1 MADTQ
6 ANFDV
11 TIIGSGPGGYVA
23 AIRAAQLGLKT
34 ALVEKSPALGGT
46 CLHVGCIPTKALLY
60 SAEVLDLARDAGR
73 FGVKTGE
80 VRLDL
85 AAVHKHKSDVVR
97 RDAKG
102 IEFLMKKNGI
112 TVYQGHGRLKG
123 PGSVEVASRD
133 GARQL
138 LPSRNVVL
146 ATGSVPKMLPGLKVD
161 GTRVVTSTEALALE
175 FVPRTLMI
183 LGAGAV
189 GVEFASI
196 YARFGSAVTLV
207 EMLPRVLPIEDEES
221 SAELHK
227 AFKKRGIQAFP
238 GVKVQGVKGAGDHVE
253 VTYQAEGKDAQTVT
267 ADLCLVAVGR
277 GPISDG
283 LGYEEAGVQLV
294 AVGRRAVTDD
304 LGLEG
309 TRVNIERGFV
319 QADARMR
326 TGEPSVYAIGDLL
339 PTPAL
344 AHVASHE
351 GIVAAESIVG
361 RNPAPIN
368 YDQVPN
374 CTYSEPEV
382 ASIGLTEQT
391 ARQRG
396 HKVRVGRFPFPV
408 LGKGRIMATQEGFVK
423 LIGAERYDE
432 LLGIHIVGP
441 RATELI
447 AEGGMAL
454 RLESTVEDLFQA
466 IHAHPT
472 LSEAMGEAALSLLSR
487 GIHL

>member
-85 AAVHKHKSDVVR
+85 AAVHKHKTDVVR

-207 EMLPRVLPIEDEES
+207 EMLPRVLPVEDEEA

-227 AFKKRGIQAFP
+227 AFKKRGIDVRV
-238 GVKVQGVKGAGDHVE
+238 GTTVESVKVADKGVE
-253 VTYQAEGKDAQTVT
+253 VQVQSEKGGKETLR
-267 ADLCLVAVGR
+267 ADVL
-277 GPISDG
+277 
-283 LGYEEAGVQLV
+283 LV

-351 GIVAAESIVG
+351 GIVVAESIAG

-382 ASIGLTEQT
+382 ASIGLTEQA

-396 HKVRVGRFPFPV
+396 HEVRVGRFPFPV

-423 LIGAERYDE
+423 LVGAERYDE

>member
-123 PGSVEVASRD
+123 SGAVEVATRD
-133 GARQL
+133 SARQL
-138 LPSRNVVL
+138 LPSKNVVL

-227 AFKKRGIQAFP
+227 AFKKRGIDVRV
-238 GVKVQGVKGAGDHVE
+238 GTKVESVKVADKGVE
-253 VTYQAEGKDAQTVT
+253 VQVQSEKGGKETLK
-267 ADLCLVAVGR
+267 ADVL
-277 GPISDG
+277 
-283 LGYEEAGVQLV
+283 LV

-309 TRVNIERGFV
+309 TRVKIERGFV

-361 RNPAPIN
+361 
-368 YDQVPN
+368 
-374 CTYSEPEV
+374 SEV
-382 ASIGLTEQT
+382 T
-391 ARQRG
+391 
-396 HKVRVGRFPFPV
+396 
-408 LGKGRIMATQEGFVK
+408 
-423 LIGAERYDE
+423 
-432 LLGIHIVGP
+432 
-441 RATELI
+441 
-447 AEGGMAL
+447 
-454 RLESTVEDLFQA
+454 
-466 IHAHPT
+466 
-472 LSEAMGEAALSLLSR
+472 
-487 GIHL
+487 